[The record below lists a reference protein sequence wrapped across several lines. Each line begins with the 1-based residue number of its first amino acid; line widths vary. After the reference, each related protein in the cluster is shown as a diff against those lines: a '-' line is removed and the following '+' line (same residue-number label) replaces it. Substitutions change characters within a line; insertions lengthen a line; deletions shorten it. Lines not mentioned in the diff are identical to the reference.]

1 MKMLTLALLASVV
14 IARGLIKIV
23 TTLFFEKKKDFD
35 TFYHLQDETHLT
47 ASEDERN
54 LHKSLFNPDKY
65 NPRVIQGPD

>member
-23 TTLFFEKKKDFD
+23 TTLLFGNDFD
-35 TFYHLQDETHLT
+35 TFYHLQNETQLT

-65 NPRVIQGPD
+65 NPRVIQGQD

>member
-23 TTLFFEKKKDFD
+23 TTLLFEKTDFD
-35 TFYHLQDETHLT
+35 TFYHLQDETQLT

-65 NPRVIQGPD
+65 NPRVIQGQD